1 MNMKRL
7 RALALGF
14 ALSTP
19 LGADEVAVPMADGS
33 VLRGERLDDPAVAA
47 RGLRLR
53 TGGVT
58 VFVPW
63 EEVEPQA
70 ALLLRSG
77 GRPDAPLTGPPVAPG
92 PGEDPA
98 SPPQPPSEDLPI
110 APGEPPALPDCCDPR
125 F

>member
-1 MNMKRL
+1 MNMKRI

-14 ALSTP
+14 ALSAP

-33 VLRGERLDDPAVAA
+33 VLRGERVEDPAVAA

-63 EEVEPQA
+63 EEIEPQA
-70 ALLLRSG
+70 ANLLRAG
-77 GRPDAPLTGPPVAPG
+77 GRPEAPLSGPPVAPG
-92 PGEDPA
+92 PGEVA
-98 SPPQPPSEDLPI
+98 AEEPPCEEVPI
-110 APGEPPALPDCCDPR
+110 VPGEPPALPDCCDPR

>member
-1 MNMKRL
+1 MKRF

-14 ALSTP
+14 ALSAP

-33 VLRGERLDDPAVAA
+33 VLRGERVDDPSVSA

-63 EEVEPQA
+63 EEIEPQA
-70 ALLLRSG
+70 ARLLRDG
-77 GRPDAPLTGPPVAPG
+77 GRPEAPLAGPPVAPG
-92 PGEDPA
+92 PGEVDP
-98 SPPQPPSEDLPI
+98 PPCDEEVPVV
-110 APGEPPALPDCCDPR
+110 PGEPPALPDCCDPR
-125 F
+125 Y